1 MTRGTAAERLGT
13 LLKLDL
19 VGDLLEDIG
28 DHDVRD
34 LLIKVTTKLRGI
46 VDDEREAAEKQP

>member
-1 MTRGTAAERLGT
+1 MKASVAAERLGD
-13 LLKLDL
+13 LLKLHI

-28 DHDVRD
+28 DSDVRD

-46 VDDEREAAEKQP
+46 VEDEREAAKLA